1 MDAPGVLTTAE
12 QLSISLIEA
21 REKRKALPWSVHGK
35 IEASFHD
42 ARLNPLAANGIG
54 VHHAGLSVD
63 DRRLTEELFLRGD
76 LRVVVATS
84 VWATD
89 GDCWFPTKPRSRLSP

>member
-1 MDAPGVLTTAE
+1 MDDPGVLTTAE
-12 QLSISLIEA
+12 QLSTSLIDA
-21 REKRKALPWSVHGK
+21 REKRKAVPWSVHGK

-42 ARLNPLAANGIG
+42 TRLNPLAANGIG

-63 DRRLTEELFLRGD
+63 DRRLTEELFFRGD

-84 VWATD
+84 VWTT
-89 GDCWFPTKPRSRLSP
+89 GHDCWFPTKLYSRLSP